1 MMAPDMAVS
10 IDRRR
15 TLALRSIAETLYNAV
30 MPRGVTLE
38 ALAEVAE
45 DQWGLFTRRQ
55 AESTGMAWTTPAR
68 LAHDSAAERGAPR
81 GYPPRGTPPIEH
93 PAPRAAGLPLAPD
106 TPVWPR
112 PAPQGAVSP

>member
-15 TLALRSIAETLYNAV
+15 ALALRSIAETLYNAV

-45 DQWGLFTRRQ
+45 DQWGLFTPRQ
-55 AESTGMAWTTPAR
+55 AESTGKAWVNPAR
-68 LAHDSAAERGAPR
+68 IKNHKNADRV
-81 GYPPRGTPPIEH
+81 
-93 PAPRAAGLPLAPD
+93 APRAHTLSS
-106 TPVWPR
+106 TPTIQHIPI
-112 PAPQGAVSP
+112 AAAVSVLRLASPC